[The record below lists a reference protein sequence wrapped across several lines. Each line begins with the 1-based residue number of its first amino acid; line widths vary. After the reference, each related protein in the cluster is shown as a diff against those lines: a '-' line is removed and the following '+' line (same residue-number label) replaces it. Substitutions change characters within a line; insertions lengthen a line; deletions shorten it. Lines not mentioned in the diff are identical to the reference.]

1 MSRRRVVITG
11 VGLVTPLGVGTAN
24 TWESICKG
32 RSGITKIN
40 RFDPTEHK
48 TKIAGQISDFDP
60 LQYISSKEAKRNDD
74 FINFSIA
81 ATKLS
86 LEDAGLE
93 IDDELSPMAGCVIA
107 SGIGG
112 MRSYYETVMTLEKKG
127 PSRMSPFFIPN
138 IITNMAAGYAS
149 IIFNAKGP
157 NCCTTTACA
166 ASGHALSLSQ
176 MLIQKGDAHIMITG
190 GTEAPIIP
198 ITIGGFNAMRA
209 LSTRNDDPQA
219 ASRPFDKDRD
229 GFIISEGAGTL
240 ILEELEHAKK
250 RGARIYAELLGSGM
264 SGDGGHI
271 TAPTLDGPVR
281 SMQNALKDARIDSS
295 EIDYINAHGTS
306 TTLNDVNETNAVKEV
321 FGKHAYKI
329 PVSSTKS
336 MTGHML
342 GAAGVVEASI
352 SVLSIY
358 NGVVPPTINLC
369 EPDPECDLDYVP
381 NEMRDNNIKTVM
393 SNSYG
398 FGGTNSSVVLRK
410 FD

>member
-40 RFDPTEHK
+40 RFDPTDHK
-48 TKIAGQISDFDP
+48 TQIAGQISGFDP
-60 LQYISSKEAKRNDD
+60 LKYISSKEAKRNDD

-93 IDDELSPMAGCVIA
+93 IDDQLSPMAGCVVA

-149 IIFNAKGP
+149 IVFNAKGP

-176 MLIQKGDAHIMITG
+176 MLIQRGDAHVMITG

-209 LSTRNDDPQA
+209 LSTRNDDPEA

-240 ILEELEHAKK
+240 ILEEMEHARK

-281 SMQNALKDARIDSS
+281 SMQNALKDARIDCS

-321 FGKHAYKI
+321 FGEHAYKI

-381 NEMRDNNIKTVM
+381 NEMRDNDIKTVM